1 MRNNSCSGGC
11 GRMREAMRCSA
22 RESVAFA
29 RRRRGGLGWLHLG
42 VENLDEFGRSED
54 VRWGMWK
61 CESVKI
67 WKYENMKMPSSAVVA
82 SGYDA
87 GRKNTREF
95 NRFVDEGLKFALFY
109 IFTLPDY
116 LEPNAGFRKLFHG
129 NFELMDKILPRFGFG
144 SLCIIGGNACRG
156 AENLV
161 CKTTAADSL
170 NRQCYA
176 YFYASRGKL
185 DDPVFKVSFHV
196 QSFPY
201 FHSFIL
207 AYFHTFTISPSAS
220 HGEFVSSSSSSHLRV
235 PILNGIRR
243 SRRQA
248 FANTTNA
255 VDIDIPMSL
264 QNCPN
269 SLLRS
274 SSMRILNATCAI
286 VISPV
291 CKNSCIVSYSAANCN
306 RATCSLEF

>member
-1 MRNNSCSGGC
+1 MRNNYCGGGC
-11 GRMREAMRCSA
+11 AGLREVMRRGA

-67 WKYENMKMPSSAVVA
+67 WKYENMKMPSSAVV
-82 SGYDA
+82 Y
-87 GRKNTREF
+87 
-95 NRFVDEGLKFALFY
+95 
-109 IFTLPDY
+109 
-116 LEPNAGFRKLFHG
+116 
-129 NFELMDKILPRFGFG
+129 
-144 SLCIIGGNACRG
+144 
-156 AENLV
+156 
-161 CKTTAADSL
+161 AA
-170 NRQCYA
+170 
-176 YFYASRGKL
+176 RGKL

>member
-1 MRNNSCSGGC
+1 
-11 GRMREAMRCSA
+11 MREAMRRGV
-22 RESVAFA
+22 RESVALA
-29 RRRRGGLGWLHLG
+29 RRRSGWRNLHE
-42 VENLDEFGRSED
+42 VEEHQARVQLAGSGEGEE
-54 VRWGMWK
+54 MCK

-67 WKYENMKMPSSAVVA
+67 WKYENMKMPSSAAV
-82 SGYDA
+82 Y
-87 GRKNTREF
+87 
-95 NRFVDEGLKFALFY
+95 
-109 IFTLPDY
+109 
-116 LEPNAGFRKLFHG
+116 
-129 NFELMDKILPRFGFG
+129 
-144 SLCIIGGNACRG
+144 
-156 AENLV
+156 
-161 CKTTAADSL
+161 AA
-170 NRQCYA
+170 
-176 YFYASRGKL
+176 RGKL

-269 SLLRS
+269 SLLRP

-306 RATCSLEF
+306 RATCCLEF

>member
-1 MRNNSCSGGC
+1 
-11 GRMREAMRCSA
+11 
-22 RESVAFA
+22 
-29 RRRRGGLGWLHLG
+29 
-42 VENLDEFGRSED
+42 
-54 VRWGMWK
+54 
-61 CESVKI
+61 
-67 WKYENMKMPSSAVVA
+67 MPSSAAV
-82 SGYDA
+82 Y
-87 GRKNTREF
+87 
-95 NRFVDEGLKFALFY
+95 
-109 IFTLPDY
+109 
-116 LEPNAGFRKLFHG
+116 
-129 NFELMDKILPRFGFG
+129 
-144 SLCIIGGNACRG
+144 
-156 AENLV
+156 
-161 CKTTAADSL
+161 AA
-170 NRQCYA
+170 
-176 YFYASRGKL
+176 RGKL
-185 DDPVFKVSFHV
+185 DNSVFKVSFHV

-286 VISPV
+286 FISPV
-291 CKNSCIVSYSAANCN
+291 CKNSCIVSYFAANCN
-306 RATCSLEF
+306 RATYSLQSPDIKMPAETIGRRLSGGVTGGIVPNIIFGRKGVAF